1 MTKLKKEIKAFGVF
15 SIASGA
21 MISSG
26 IFILPGLAFTK
37 VGSGLYISYLL
48 AGFLGL
54 VGILSMIELATAMP
68 KAGGDYYYINRSF
81 GPLIGSISGFLGWFA
96 LTLKSSFAV
105 FGISQII
112 SIYFEI
118 NPLVSGLVLCLLF
131 VTLNILGA
139 REATVFQIL
148 MVLALLA
155 LMIIYIF
162 SGIPHINREHF
173 VITKEIDINSIIIT
187 SGFIFISFGG
197 LLKVASI
204 SEEVSNPKKNLP
216 KGMISSIAVVTVLY
230 VLMIIVMTGTL
241 DAETF
246 SSSLTP
252 VADSAKITLGSL
264 GYNVILIA
272 SVLAF
277 VTTANA
283 GVMAASRYPLALSID
298 KLIPSVLG
306 RVSPR
311 TGTPTLAI
319 LITGVLI
326 YLSLLLP
333 LETLVKA
340 ASTVILSSYVLTN
353 LSVIIFRESKL
364 TNYSP
369 SFRAPF
375 YPWLQILAVLIFTF
389 FIIDLGL
396 SAIEISIALFLIG
409 FIAYFIYG
417 RRRSRKE
424 SALFHLMRRIADD
437 RLINETIEDDFR
449 EIIIDRDNIEQD
461 NFDRLLK
468 KAKIIDLE
476 GEYDFQ
482 TMLKIVVRDIAREVD
497 MPEAEIRSRFE
508 ARQESDNTAL
518 SDFLAIP
525 HIIIEGEDKMFMYV
539 IRSRD
544 GIRFTEDY
552 ESIKAIFLLGGTKD
566 VKVLHLK
573 TIAAIASLISE
584 HGFEKSW
591 MKAESTVDL
600 KNLLLINERRRY
612 H

>member
-1 MTKLKKEIKAFGVF
+1 
-15 SIASGA
+15 
-21 MISSG
+21 
-26 IFILPGLAFTK
+26 
-37 VGSGLYISYLL
+37 
-48 AGFLGL
+48 
-54 VGILSMIELATAMP
+54 
-68 KAGGDYYYINRSF
+68 
-81 GPLIGSISGFLGWFA
+81 
-96 LTLKSSFAV
+96 
-105 FGISQII
+105 
-112 SIYFEI
+112 
-118 NPLVSGLVLCLLF
+118 
-131 VTLNILGA
+131 
-139 REATVFQIL
+139 
-148 MVLALLA
+148 
-155 LMIIYIF
+155 
-162 SGIPHINREHF
+162 
-173 VITKEIDINSIIIT
+173 
-187 SGFIFISFGG
+187 
-197 LLKVASI
+197 
-204 SEEVSNPKKNLP
+204 
-216 KGMISSIAVVTVLY
+216 
-230 VLMIIVMTGTL
+230 
-241 DAETF
+241 
-246 SSSLTP
+246 
-252 VADSAKITLGSL
+252 
-264 GYNVILIA
+264 
-272 SVLAF
+272 
-277 VTTANA
+277 
-283 GVMAASRYPLALSID
+283 
-298 KLIPSVLG
+298 
-306 RVSPR
+306 
-311 TGTPTLAI
+311 
-319 LITGVLI
+319 
-326 YLSLLLP
+326 
-333 LETLVKA
+333 
-340 ASTVILSSYVLTN
+340 
-353 LSVIIFRESKL
+353 
-364 TNYSP
+364 
-369 SFRAPF
+369 
-375 YPWLQILAVLIFTF
+375 LQILAVLIFTF

-544 GIRFTEDY
+544 GIRFTEDC
-552 ESIKAIFLLGGTKD
+552 ESVKAIFLLGGTED

-584 HGFEKSW
+584 HSFEKSW